1 MELKKYF
8 SFFVALIVL
17 FSLGFSGTKSFAA
30 TKIDQDELNA
40 YLSEVRMTQEE
51 LEEYL
56 AYYDISL
63 NELESVEELRDTLGP
78 AVTPKTLQALLKEYE
93 MTEAELTELLIDY
106 GELEEG
112 DSIIDTFHFIY
123 DIEDIIDLEMGYDDE
138 EMEYDDEEILDLMD
152 GLFSE
157 IDLTDE
163 ELDRFMNHLLPIVE
177 DPSFEDRLMAISDR
191 MDQLDYFETIDELS
205 AEQVAELLSIYNDLQ
220 NLLQIQF
227 KFALIQDGV
236 TTNLSLEALFQL
248 KELTNA
254 SLLVSIYDLKGNLL
268 LDFKLTGEMIGS
280 DLVKETGNDIK
291 QSTEVISKVVE
302 VKKEK
307 KKPEKHAKPVHK
319 TEKGGV
325 LPKTAGNYLFGALIG
340 LVMMGIAFG
349 LIRKARLAN

>member
-1 MELKKYF
+1 MKKHF

-17 FSLGFSGTKSFAA
+17 FSLGSSGTKGFAA
-30 TKIDQDELNA
+30 TEINQDELNA

-56 AYYDISL
+56 SYYDLTL
-63 NELESVEELRDTLGP
+63 NELKSAEELRETLGP
-78 AVTPKTLQALLKEYE
+78 AVTPETLQNLLKQYE
-93 MTEAELTELLIDY
+93 MTEAELTELLMEY

-123 DIEDIIDLEMGYDDE
+123 DIEDIIDLEMGYDE
-138 EMEYDDEEILDLMD
+138 EEISDLMD
-152 GLFSE
+152 GLFTE
-157 IDLTDE
+157 IGLTDE

-177 DPSFEDRLMAISDR
+177 DPSFESRLMAISDR
-191 MDQLDYFETIDELS
+191 MNQLEYFETIDELS

-220 NLLQIQF
+220 SLLQIQF

-254 SLLVSIYDLKGNLL
+254 SLLVSIYDLNGNFL
-268 LDFKLTGEMIGS
+268 LDFTLTGEMIGS
-280 DLVKETGNDIK
+280 DLVKETGNDMK
-291 QSTEVISKVVE
+291 QSTEVISKVAE

-307 KKPEKHAKPVHK
+307 KKPEHK

-325 LPKTAGNYLFGALIG
+325 LPKTAGNYLFGALCG
-340 LVMMGIAFG
+340 LVLMVIAFG
-349 LIRKARLAN
+349 LIRKARLTN

>member
-1 MELKKYF
+1 MKKYF
-8 SFFVALIVL
+8 SFLVALIVL
-17 FSLGFSGTKSFAA
+17 FSLGSSGTKGFAA
-30 TKIDQDELNA
+30 TKINQDELTA

-56 AYYDISL
+56 SYYELTL
-63 NELESVEELRDTLGP
+63 NELKSVEELRDTLGP
-78 AVTPKTLQALLKEYE
+78 AVTPETLQNLLKQYE
-93 MTEAELTELLIDY
+93 MTEAELTELLMEY

-123 DIEDIIDLEMGYDDE
+123 DIEDIIDLEMDYDEE
-138 EMEYDDEEILDLMD
+138 EMEYDDEEISDLMD
-152 GLFSE
+152 GLFTE
-157 IDLTDE
+157 IGVTDE

-177 DPSFEDRLMAISDR
+177 DPSFESRLMAISDR
-191 MDQLDYFETIDELS
+191 MNQLEHFETIDELS

-220 NLLQIQF
+220 SLLQIQF

-254 SLLVSIYDLKGNLL
+254 SLLVSIYDLNGNFL
-268 LDFKLTGEMIGS
+268 LDFTLTGEMIGS

-291 QSTEVISKVVE
+291 QSTEIISKVAE

-307 KKPEKHAKPVHK
+307 KKPAKPEHK

-325 LPKTAGNYLFGALIG
+325 LPKTSGNYLFGALCG
-340 LVMMGIAFG
+340 LVLMGIAFG
-349 LIRKARLAN
+349 LIRKARLTN

>member
-1 MELKKYF
+1 MKKYF

-17 FSLGFSGTKSFAA
+17 FSLGFSGTKGFAA
-30 TKIDQDELNA
+30 TKIDKHELNG

-56 AYYDISL
+56 AYYDLTL
-63 NELESVEELRDTLGP
+63 NEFESVEELRDTLGP
-78 AVTPKTLQALLKEYE
+78 AVTPKTLKDLLKEYE

-106 GELEEG
+106 GELEKG
-112 DSIIDTFHFIY
+112 DSIMDTFHFIY

-138 EMEYDDEEILDLMD
+138 DDEDIINLMD

-163 ELDRFMNHLLPIVE
+163 ELDRFMNHLLPIAE
-177 DPSFEDRLMAISDR
+177 DPTFEDRLMAISDR
-191 MDQLDYFETIDELS
+191 MNKLEYFETIDELS

-220 NLLQIQF
+220 NLLQIKF
-227 KFALIQDGV
+227 KFALIHDGV

-248 KELTNA
+248 KELKNA
-254 SLLVSIYDLKGNLL
+254 SLLVSIYDLNGNLL
-268 LDFKLTGEMIGS
+268 LDFILTGEMIGS

-291 QSTEVISKVVE
+291 QSTEVISKVAE

-307 KKPEKHAKPVHK
+307 KKPAKHAKPVHK

>member
-1 MELKKYF
+1 MKKFF

-17 FSLGFSGTKSFAA
+17 FSLGISGTKAFAA
-30 TKIDQDELNA
+30 TKINQDELNA

-56 AYYDISL
+56 SYYDLSL
-63 NELESVEELRDTLGP
+63 NELKSVEELRDTLGP
-78 AVTPKTLQALLKEYE
+78 TVTPETIQNLLKQYE
-93 MTEAELTELLIDY
+93 MTEAELKELLIEY

-123 DIEDIIDLEMGYDDE
+123 DIEDIIDLEMDYDEE
-138 EMEYDDEEILDLMD
+138 EMEYDDEEIIDLMD
-152 GLFSE
+152 GLFTE
-157 IDLTDE
+157 IGLTDE

-177 DPSFEDRLMAISDR
+177 DPSFEARLMAISDR
-191 MDQLDYFETIDELS
+191 MDQLEYFETIDELS

-220 NLLQIQF
+220 SLLQIQF

-254 SLLVSIYDLKGNLL
+254 SLLVSIYDLNGNFL
-268 LDFKLTGEMIGS
+268 LDFTLTGEMIGS

-307 KKPEKHAKPVHK
+307 KKEKKKPTKPEHK

-340 LVMMGIAFG
+340 LMLMGIAFG
-349 LIRKARLAN
+349 LIRKARLTN

>member
-1 MELKKYF
+1 MKKYF

-17 FSLGFSGTKSFAA
+17 FSLGSSGTKGFAA
-30 TKIDQDELNA
+30 TKINQDELNA

-56 AYYDISL
+56 SYYDLTL
-63 NELESVEELRDTLGP
+63 NELKSAEEVRETLGP
-78 AVTPKTLQALLKEYE
+78 AVTPETLQNLLKQYE
-93 MTEAELTELLIDY
+93 MTEDELTELLMEY

-123 DIEDIIDLEMGYDDE
+123 DIEDIIDLEMDYDEE
-138 EMEYDDEEILDLMD
+138 EMEYDEEEISDLMD
-152 GLFSE
+152 GLFTE
-157 IDLTDE
+157 IGLTDE
-163 ELDRFMNHLLPIVE
+163 ELDRFMNHLMPIVE
-177 DPSFEDRLMAISDR
+177 DPSFESRLMAISDR
-191 MDQLDYFETIDELS
+191 MNQLEYFETIDELS

-220 NLLQIQF
+220 SLLQIQF
-227 KFALIQDGV
+227 KFSLIQDGV

-254 SLLVSIYDLKGNLL
+254 SLLVSIYDLNGHFLF
-268 LDFKLTGEMIGS
+268 DFTLTGEVIGS

-291 QSTEVISKVVE
+291 QSTEVISKVAE

-307 KKPEKHAKPVHK
+307 KKPAKPEHK

-325 LPKTAGNYLFGALIG
+325 LPKTAGNYLFGALCG
-340 LVMMGIAFG
+340 LVLMGIAFG
-349 LIRKARLAN
+349 LIRKAGLTN

>member
-1 MELKKYF
+1 MKRYF

-17 FSLGFSGTKSFAA
+17 FSLGSSGTKGFAA
-30 TKIDQDELNA
+30 TKINQDELNA

-56 AYYDISL
+56 SYYDLTL
-63 NELESVEELRDTLGP
+63 NELKSAEELRETLGP
-78 AVTPKTLQALLKEYE
+78 AVTPETLQNLLKQYE
-93 MTEAELTELLIDY
+93 MTEAELTELLMEY

-123 DIEDIIDLEMGYDDE
+123 DIEDIIDLEMDYDEE
-138 EMEYDDEEILDLMD
+138 EMEYDEEEISDLMD
-152 GLFSE
+152 GLFTE
-157 IDLTDE
+157 IGLTDE
-163 ELDRFMNHLLPIVE
+163 EHDRFMNHLLPIVE
-177 DPSFEDRLMAISDR
+177 DPSFESRLMAITDR
-191 MDQLDYFETIDELS
+191 MNQLEYFETIDELS

-220 NLLQIQF
+220 SLLQIQF
-227 KFALIQDGV
+227 KFSLIQDGV

-254 SLLVSIYDLKGNLL
+254 SLLVSIYDLNGHFLF
-268 LDFKLTGEMIGS
+268 DFTLTGEMIGS

-291 QSTEVISKVVE
+291 QSTEVISKVAE

-307 KKPEKHAKPVHK
+307 KKPAKPEHK

-325 LPKTAGNYLFGALIG
+325 LPKTAGNYLFGALCG
-340 LVMMGIAFG
+340 LVLMGIAFG
-349 LIRKARLAN
+349 LIRKARLTN

>member
-1 MELKKYF
+1 MKKHF

-17 FSLGFSGTKSFAA
+17 FSLGSSGTKGFAA
-30 TKIDQDELNA
+30 TKINQDELNA

-56 AYYDISL
+56 SYYDLTL
-63 NELESVEELRDTLGP
+63 NELKSAEELRETLGP
-78 AVTPKTLQALLKEYE
+78 AVTPETLQNLLKQYE
-93 MTEAELTELLIDY
+93 MTEAELTELLMEY

-123 DIEDIIDLEMGYDDE
+123 DIEDIIDLEMDYDEE
-138 EMEYDDEEILDLMD
+138 EMEYDEEEISDLMD
-152 GLFSE
+152 GLFTE
-157 IDLTDE
+157 IGLTDE

-177 DPSFEDRLMAISDR
+177 DPSFESRLMAISDR
-191 MDQLDYFETIDELS
+191 MNQLEYFETIDELS

-220 NLLQIQF
+220 SLLQIQF

-254 SLLVSIYDLKGNLL
+254 SLLVSIYDLNGNFL
-268 LDFKLTGEMIGS
+268 LDFTLTGEMIGS
-280 DLVKETGNDIK
+280 DLVKETGNDMK
-291 QSTEVISKVVE
+291 QSTEVISKVAE

-307 KKPEKHAKPVHK
+307 KKPAKPEHK

-325 LPKTAGNYLFGALIG
+325 LPKTAGNYLFGALCG
-340 LVMMGIAFG
+340 LVLMGIAFG
-349 LIRKARLAN
+349 LIRKARLTN

>member
-1 MELKKYF
+1 MKKYF

-17 FSLGFSGTKSFAA
+17 FSLGSSGTKGFAA
-30 TKIDQDELNA
+30 TKINQDELNA

-56 AYYDISL
+56 SYYDLTL
-63 NELESVEELRDTLGP
+63 NELKSAEELRETLGP
-78 AVTPKTLQALLKEYE
+78 AVTPETLQNLLKQYE
-93 MTEAELTELLIDY
+93 MTEDELTELLMEY

-123 DIEDIIDLEMGYDDE
+123 DIEDIIDLEMDYDEE
-138 EMEYDDEEILDLMD
+138 EMEYDEEEISDLMD
-152 GLFSE
+152 GLFTE
-157 IDLTDE
+157 IGLTDE
-163 ELDRFMNHLLPIVE
+163 ELDRFMNHLMPIVE
-177 DPSFEDRLMAISDR
+177 DPSFESRLMAISDR
-191 MDQLDYFETIDELS
+191 MNQLEYFETIDELS

-220 NLLQIQF
+220 SLLQIQF
-227 KFALIQDGV
+227 KFSLIQDGV

-254 SLLVSIYDLKGNLL
+254 SLLVSIYDLNGHFLF
-268 LDFKLTGEMIGS
+268 DFTLTGEMIGS

-291 QSTEVISKVVE
+291 QSTEVISKVAE

-307 KKPEKHAKPVHK
+307 KKPAKPEHK

-325 LPKTAGNYLFGALIG
+325 LPKTAGNYLFGALCG
-340 LVMMGIAFG
+340 LVLMGIAFG
-349 LIRKARLAN
+349 LIRKARLTN

>member
-1 MELKKYF
+1 MKKHF

-17 FSLGFSGTKSFAA
+17 FSLGSSGTKGFAA
-30 TKIDQDELNA
+30 TKINQDELNA

-56 AYYDISL
+56 SYYDLTL
-63 NELESVEELRDTLGP
+63 NELKSAEELRETLGP
-78 AVTPKTLQALLKEYE
+78 AVTPETLQNLLKQYE
-93 MTEAELTELLIDY
+93 MTEAELTELLMEY

-123 DIEDIIDLEMGYDDE
+123 DIEDIIDLEMDYDEE
-138 EMEYDDEEILDLMD
+138 EMEYDEEEISDLMD
-152 GLFSE
+152 GLFTE
-157 IDLTDE
+157 IGLTDE

-177 DPSFEDRLMAISDR
+177 DPSFESRLMAISDR
-191 MDQLDYFETIDELS
+191 MNQLEYFETIDELA

-220 NLLQIQF
+220 SLLQIQF
-227 KFALIQDGV
+227 KFALIQEGV

-254 SLLVSIYDLKGNLL
+254 SLLVSIYDLNGNFL
-268 LDFKLTGEMIGS
+268 LDFTLTGEMIGS
-280 DLVKETGNDIK
+280 DLVKETGNDMK
-291 QSTEVISKVVE
+291 QSTEVISKVAE

-307 KKPEKHAKPVHK
+307 KKPAKPEHK

-325 LPKTAGNYLFGALIG
+325 LPKTAGNYLFGALCG
-340 LVMMGIAFG
+340 LVLMGIAFG
-349 LIRKARLAN
+349 LIRKARLTN

>member
-1 MELKKYF
+1 MKRYF
-8 SFFVALIVL
+8 SFFMALIVL
-17 FSLGFSGTKSFAA
+17 FSLGSSGTKGFAA
-30 TKIDQDELNA
+30 TKVNQDELNA

-56 AYYDISL
+56 SYYDLTL
-63 NELESVEELRDTLGP
+63 NELKSVEELRDTLGP
-78 AVTPKTLQALLKEYE
+78 AVTPETLQNLLEQYE
-93 MTEAELTELLIDY
+93 MTEAELTELLIEY

-123 DIEDIIDLEMGYDDE
+123 DIEDIIDLEMDYDEE
-138 EMEYDDEEILDLMD
+138 EMEYDKEISDLVE
-152 GLFSE
+152 GLFTE
-157 IDLTDE
+157 IGLTDE

-177 DPSFEDRLMAISDR
+177 DPSYESRLMAISDR
-191 MDQLDYFETIDELS
+191 MNQLEYFETIDELS

-220 NLLQIQF
+220 SLLQIQF
-227 KFALIQDGV
+227 KFALIQDGT

-254 SLLVSIYDLKGNLL
+254 SLLVSIYDLNGNFL
-268 LDFKLTGEMIGS
+268 LDFTLTGEMIGS

-291 QSTEVISKVVE
+291 QSTKVISKVVE

-307 KKPEKHAKPVHK
+307 KKPVKPEHK
-319 TEKGGV
+319 TEKGGL

-340 LVMMGIAFG
+340 LVLMGIAFG
-349 LIRKARLAN
+349 LIRKARLTN

>member
-1 MELKKYF
+1 MKKFF

-17 FSLGFSGTKSFAA
+17 FSLGISGTKAFAA
-30 TKIDQDELNA
+30 TKINQEELNA

-56 AYYDISL
+56 SYYDLSL
-63 NELESVEELRDTLGP
+63 NELKSVEELRDTLGP
-78 AVTPKTLQALLKEYE
+78 TVTPETIQNLLKQYE
-93 MTEAELTELLIDY
+93 MTEAELKELLIEY

-123 DIEDIIDLEMGYDDE
+123 DIEDIIDLEMDYDEE
-138 EMEYDDEEILDLMD
+138 EMEYDDEEIIDLMD
-152 GLFSE
+152 GLFTE
-157 IDLTDE
+157 IGLTDE

-177 DPSFEDRLMAISDR
+177 DPSFEARLMAISDR
-191 MDQLDYFETIDELS
+191 MDQLEYFETIDELS

-220 NLLQIQF
+220 SLLQIQF

-254 SLLVSIYDLKGNLL
+254 SLLVSIYDLNGNFL
-268 LDFKLTGEMIGS
+268 LDFTLTGEMIGS

-307 KKPEKHAKPVHK
+307 KKPTKPEHK

-340 LVMMGIAFG
+340 LMLMGIAFG
-349 LIRKARLAN
+349 LIRKARFTN

>member
-1 MELKKYF
+1 MKKHF

-17 FSLGFSGTKSFAA
+17 FSLGSSGTKGFAA
-30 TKIDQDELNA
+30 TKINQDELNA

-56 AYYDISL
+56 SYYDLTL
-63 NELESVEELRDTLGP
+63 NELKSAEELRETLGP
-78 AVTPKTLQALLKEYE
+78 AVTPETLQNLLKQYE
-93 MTEAELTELLIDY
+93 MTETELTELLMEY

-123 DIEDIIDLEMGYDDE
+123 DIEDIIDLEMDYDEE
-138 EMEYDDEEILDLMD
+138 EMEYDEEEISDLMD
-152 GLFSE
+152 GLFTE
-157 IDLTDE
+157 IGLTDE

-177 DPSFEDRLMAISDR
+177 DPSFESRLMAISDR
-191 MDQLDYFETIDELS
+191 MNQLEYFETIDELS

-220 NLLQIQF
+220 SLLQIQF

-236 TTNLSLEALFQL
+236 TTNLSLDALFQL

-254 SLLVSIYDLKGNLL
+254 SLLVSIYDLNGKFLF
-268 LDFKLTGEMIGS
+268 DFTLTGEMIGS
-280 DLVKETGNDIK
+280 DLVKETGNDMK
-291 QSTEVISKVVE
+291 QSTEVISKVAE

-307 KKPEKHAKPVHK
+307 KKPAKPEHK

-325 LPKTAGNYLFGALIG
+325 LPKTAGNYLFGALCG
-340 LVMMGIAFG
+340 LVLMGIAFG
-349 LIRKARLAN
+349 LIRKARLTN

>member
-1 MELKKYF
+1 MKKYF

-17 FSLGFSGTKSFAA
+17 FSLGSSGTKGFAA
-30 TKIDQDELNA
+30 TKINEDELNA

-56 AYYDISL
+56 SYYDLTL
-63 NELESVEELRDTLGP
+63 NELKSAEELRETLGP
-78 AVTPKTLQALLKEYE
+78 AVTPETLQNLLKQYD
-93 MTEAELTELLIDY
+93 MTEAELTELLMEY

-123 DIEDIIDLEMGYDDE
+123 DIEDIIDLEMDYDE
-138 EMEYDDEEILDLMD
+138 EEMKYDEEEISDLMD
-152 GLFSE
+152 GLFTE
-157 IDLTDE
+157 IGFTDE

-177 DPSFEDRLMAISDR
+177 APSFESRLMAISDR
-191 MDQLDYFETIDELS
+191 MNQPEYFETIDELS

-220 NLLQIQF
+220 SLLQIQF

-254 SLLVSIYDLKGNLL
+254 SLLVSIYDLNGNFL
-268 LDFKLTGEMIGS
+268 LDFTLTGEMIGS
-280 DLVKETGNDIK
+280 DLVKETGNDMK
-291 QSTEVISKVVE
+291 QSTEVISKVAE

-307 KKPEKHAKPVHK
+307 KKPAKPEHK

-325 LPKTAGNYLFGALIG
+325 LPKTAGNYLFGALCG
-340 LVMMGIAFG
+340 LVLMGIAFG
-349 LIRKARLAN
+349 LIRKARLTN

>member
-1 MELKKYF
+1 MKKYF

-17 FSLGFSGTKSFAA
+17 FSLGSSGTKGFAA
-30 TKIDQDELNA
+30 TKINQDELNA

-56 AYYDISL
+56 SYYDLTL
-63 NELESVEELRDTLGP
+63 NELKSAEELRETLGP
-78 AVTPKTLQALLKEYE
+78 AVTPETLQNLLKQYE
-93 MTEAELTELLIDY
+93 MTEAELTELLMEY

-123 DIEDIIDLEMGYDDE
+123 DIEDIIDLELDYDEE
-138 EMEYDDEEILDLMD
+138 EMEYDEEEISDLMD
-152 GLFSE
+152 GLFTE
-157 IDLTDE
+157 IGLTDE

-177 DPSFEDRLMAISDR
+177 DPSFESRLMAISDR
-191 MDQLDYFETIDELS
+191 MNQLEYFETNDELS

-220 NLLQIQF
+220 SLLQIQF

-254 SLLVSIYDLKGNLL
+254 SLLVSIYDLNGNFL
-268 LDFKLTGEMIGS
+268 LDFTLTGEMIGS
-280 DLVKETGNDIK
+280 DLVKETGNDMK
-291 QSTEVISKVVE
+291 QSTEVISKVAE

-307 KKPEKHAKPVHK
+307 KKPAKPEHK

-325 LPKTAGNYLFGALIG
+325 LPKTAGNYLFGALCG
-340 LVMMGIAFG
+340 LVLMGIAFG
-349 LIRKARLAN
+349 LIRKARLTN

>member
-1 MELKKYF
+1 MKRFF
-8 SFFVALIVL
+8 SFFVALVVL
-17 FSLGFSGTKSFAA
+17 FSLGLYGTKGFAA
-30 TKIDQDELNA
+30 TMINQDELNA
-40 YLSEVRMTQEE
+40 YLTEVRMTQEE

-56 AYYDISL
+56 TYYDLTL
-63 NELESVEELRDTLGP
+63 NELESLEELRDTLGP
-78 AVTPKTLQALLKEYE
+78 TVTPETLQKLLKEYE

-123 DIEDIIDLEMGYDDE
+123 DIEDIIDLEMDYDDE
-138 EMEYDDEEILDLMD
+138 ELEYDDEEIIDLMD
-152 GLFSE
+152 GLFTE
-157 IDLTDE
+157 IGLTDE

-177 DPSFEDRLMAISDR
+177 DPTFEDRLMAISDR
-191 MDQLDYFETIDELS
+191 MDKLEYFETIDELS

-220 NLLQIQF
+220 SLLQIQF

-236 TTNLSLEALFQL
+236 TKNLSLEALFQL
-248 KELTNA
+248 KDLTNA
-254 SLLVSIYDLKGNLL
+254 SLLVSIYDLSGNLL
-268 LDFKLTGEMIGS
+268 LDFILTGEMIGS

-291 QSTEVISKVVE
+291 QSTEVISKVVD

-307 KKPEKHAKPVHK
+307 KKPTHK
-319 TEKGGV
+319 TEKGGL
-325 LPKTAGNYLFGALIG
+325 LPKTAGNYLFGTLIG

>member
-1 MELKKYF
+1 MKKYF

-17 FSLGFSGTKSFAA
+17 FSLGSSGTKGFAA
-30 TKIDQDELNA
+30 TKINQDELNA

-56 AYYDISL
+56 SYYDLTL
-63 NELESVEELRDTLGP
+63 NELKSAEELRETLGP
-78 AVTPKTLQALLKEYE
+78 AVTPETLQNLLKQYE
-93 MTEAELTELLIDY
+93 MTEAELTELLMEY

-123 DIEDIIDLEMGYDDE
+123 DIEDIIDLEMDYDEE
-138 EMEYDDEEILDLMD
+138 EMEYDEEEISDLMD
-152 GLFSE
+152 GLFTE
-157 IDLTDE
+157 IGLTDE

-177 DPSFEDRLMAISDR
+177 DPSFESRLMAISDR
-191 MDQLDYFETIDELS
+191 MNQLEYFETIDELS

-220 NLLQIQF
+220 SLLQIQF

-254 SLLVSIYDLKGNLL
+254 SLLVSIYDLNVNFL
-268 LDFKLTGEMIGS
+268 LDFTLTGEMIGS
-280 DLVKETGNDIK
+280 NLVKETGNDMK
-291 QSTEVISKVVE
+291 QSTEVISKVAE

-307 KKPEKHAKPVHK
+307 KKPAKPEHK

-325 LPKTAGNYLFGALIG
+325 LPKTAGNYLFGALCG
-340 LVMMGIAFG
+340 LVLMGIAFG
-349 LIRKARLAN
+349 LIRKARLTN

>member
-1 MELKKYF
+1 MKKYF

-17 FSLGFSGTKSFAA
+17 FSLGSSGTKGFAA
-30 TKIDQDELNA
+30 TMINQDELNA

-56 AYYDISL
+56 SYYDLTL
-63 NELESVEELRDTLGP
+63 NELKSAEELRETLGP
-78 AVTPKTLQALLKEYE
+78 AVTPETLQNLLKQYE
-93 MTEAELTELLIDY
+93 MTEAELTELLMEY

-123 DIEDIIDLEMGYDDE
+123 DIEDIIDLEMDYDE
-138 EMEYDDEEILDLMD
+138 EEISDLMD
-152 GLFSE
+152 GLFTE
-157 IDLTDE
+157 IGLADE

-177 DPSFEDRLMAISDR
+177 DPSFESRLKAISDR
-191 MDQLDYFETIDELS
+191 MNQLEYFETIDELS

-220 NLLQIQF
+220 SLLQIQF

-254 SLLVSIYDLKGNLL
+254 SLLVSIYDLNGNFL
-268 LDFKLTGEMIGS
+268 LDFTLTGEMIGS
-280 DLVKETGNDIK
+280 DLVKETGNDMK
-291 QSTEVISKVVE
+291 QSTEVISKVAAE

-307 KKPEKHAKPVHK
+307 KKPAKPEHK

-325 LPKTAGNYLFGALIG
+325 LPKTAGNYLFGALCG
-340 LVMMGIAFG
+340 LVLMGIAFG
-349 LIRKARLAN
+349 LIRKARLTN

>member
-1 MELKKYF
+1 MKRYF
-8 SFFVALIVL
+8 SFFLALIVL
-17 FSLGFSGTKSFAA
+17 FSLGLSGTKGFAA
-30 TKIDQDELNA
+30 TKINQDELNV

-56 AYYDISL
+56 GYYDLTL

-78 AVTPKTLQALLKEYE
+78 AVTPETLLNLLKEYE
-93 MTEAELTELLIDY
+93 MTEAELTELLVEY

-112 DSIIDTFHFIY
+112 DSIVDTFHFIY
-123 DIEDIIDLEMGYDDE
+123 DIEDIIDLEMGYEDE
-138 EMEYDDEEILDLMD
+138 ETEYDDEEIIDLMD
-152 GLFSE
+152 GLFTE
-157 IDLTDE
+157 IGLTDE

-191 MDQLDYFETIDELS
+191 MDQLEYFETIDELS

-220 NLLQIQF
+220 SLLQIQF
-227 KFALIQDGV
+227 KFALIHDGV

-248 KELTNA
+248 KDLTNA
-254 SLLVSIYDLKGNLL
+254 SLLVSIYDLNGNLL

-291 QSTEVISKVVE
+291 QSTEVISKVVD

-307 KKPEKHAKPVHK
+307 KKPVKTVHK

-340 LVMMGIAFG
+340 LVMMGIAFA

>member
-1 MELKKYF
+1 MKKYF

-17 FSLGFSGTKSFAA
+17 FSLGSSGTKGFAA
-30 TKIDQDELNA
+30 TKINQDELNA

-56 AYYDISL
+56 SYYDLTL
-63 NELESVEELRDTLGP
+63 NELKSAEELRETLGP
-78 AVTPKTLQALLKEYE
+78 AVTPETLQNLLKQYE
-93 MTEAELTELLIDY
+93 MTEAELTELLMEY

-123 DIEDIIDLEMGYDDE
+123 DIEDIIDLEMDYDKE
-138 EMEYDDEEILDLMD
+138 EMEYDEEEISDLMD
-152 GLFSE
+152 GLFTE
-157 IDLTDE
+157 IGLTDE

-177 DPSFEDRLMAISDR
+177 DPSFESRLMAISDR
-191 MDQLDYFETIDELS
+191 MNQLEYFETIDELS

-220 NLLQIQF
+220 SLLQIQF

-254 SLLVSIYDLKGNLL
+254 SLLVSIYDLNGNFL
-268 LDFKLTGEMIGS
+268 LDFTLTGEMIGS
-280 DLVKETGNDIK
+280 DLVKETGNDMK

-307 KKPEKHAKPVHK
+307 KKPAKPEHK

-325 LPKTAGNYLFGALIG
+325 LPKTAGNYLFGALCG
-340 LVMMGIAFG
+340 LVLMGIALG
-349 LIRKARLAN
+349 LIRKARLTN

>member
-1 MELKKYF
+1 MKKYF

-17 FSLGFSGTKSFAA
+17 FSLGSSGTKGFAA
-30 TKIDQDELNA
+30 TKINQDELNA

-56 AYYDISL
+56 SYYDLTL
-63 NELESVEELRDTLGP
+63 NELKSAEEVRETLGP
-78 AVTPKTLQALLKEYE
+78 AVTPETLQNLLKQYE
-93 MTEAELTELLIDY
+93 MTEDELTELLMEY

-123 DIEDIIDLEMGYDDE
+123 DIEDIIDLEMDYDEE
-138 EMEYDDEEILDLMD
+138 EMEYDEEEISDLMD
-152 GLFSE
+152 GLFTE
-157 IDLTDE
+157 IGLTDE
-163 ELDRFMNHLLPIVE
+163 ELDRFMNHLMPIVE
-177 DPSFEDRLMAISDR
+177 DPSFESRLMAISDR
-191 MDQLDYFETIDELS
+191 MNQLEYFETIDELS

-220 NLLQIQF
+220 SLLQIQF
-227 KFALIQDGV
+227 KFSLIQDGV

-254 SLLVSIYDLKGNLL
+254 SLLVSIYDLNGHFLF
-268 LDFKLTGEMIGS
+268 DFTLTGEMIGS

-291 QSTEVISKVVE
+291 QSTEVISKVAE

-307 KKPEKHAKPVHK
+307 KKPAKPEHK

-325 LPKTAGNYLFGALIG
+325 LPKTAGNYLFGALCG
-340 LVMMGIAFG
+340 LVLMGIAFG
-349 LIRKARLAN
+349 LIRKAGLTN

>member
-1 MELKKYF
+1 MERYF

-17 FSLGFSGTKSFAA
+17 FSLGSSGTKGFAA
-30 TKIDQDELNA
+30 TKINQDELNA

-56 AYYDISL
+56 SYYDLTL
-63 NELESVEELRDTLGP
+63 NELKSAEELRETLGP
-78 AVTPKTLQALLKEYE
+78 AVTPETLQNLLKQYE
-93 MTEAELTELLIDY
+93 MTEAELTELLMEY

-123 DIEDIIDLEMGYDDE
+123 DIEDIIDLEMDYDEE
-138 EMEYDDEEILDLMD
+138 EMEYDEEEISDLMD
-152 GLFSE
+152 GLFTE
-157 IDLTDE
+157 IGLTDE

-177 DPSFEDRLMAISDR
+177 GPSFESRIMAISDR
-191 MDQLDYFETIDELS
+191 MNQLEYFETIDELS

-220 NLLQIQF
+220 SLLQIQF
-227 KFALIQDGV
+227 KFSLIQDGV

-254 SLLVSIYDLKGNLL
+254 SLLVSIYDLNNHFLL
-268 LDFKLTGEMIGS
+268 NFTLTGEMIGS
-280 DLVKETGNDIK
+280 DLVKETGNDMK
-291 QSTEVISKVVE
+291 QSTEVISKVAE

-307 KKPEKHAKPVHK
+307 KKPSKPEHQ

-325 LPKTAGNYLFGALIG
+325 LPKTAGNYLFGALCG
-340 LVMMGIAFG
+340 LVLMGIAFG
-349 LIRKARLAN
+349 LIRKARLTN

>member
-1 MELKKYF
+1 MGVKKFF

-17 FSLGFSGTKSFAA
+17 FSLGLSGTKAFAA
-30 TKIDQDELNA
+30 TKINQDELNA
-40 YLSEVRMTQEE
+40 YLSEIRMTQEE

-56 AYYDISL
+56 SYYDLSL
-63 NELESVEELRDTLGP
+63 NELKSVEELRDTLGP
-78 AVTPKTLQALLKEYE
+78 TVTPETIQNLLKQYE
-93 MTEAELTELLIDY
+93 MTEAELKELLIEY
-106 GELEEG
+106 GEMEEG

-123 DIEDIIDLEMGYDDE
+123 DIEDIIDLEMDYDEE
-138 EMEYDDEEILDLMD
+138 EMEYDDEEIIDLMD
-152 GLFSE
+152 GLFTE
-157 IDLTDE
+157 IGLTDE

-177 DPSFEDRLMAISDR
+177 DPSFEARLMAISDR
-191 MDQLDYFETIDELS
+191 MDQLEYFETIDELS

-254 SLLVSIYDLKGNLL
+254 SLLVSIYDLNGNFL
-268 LDFKLTGEMIGS
+268 LDFTLTGEMIGS

-307 KKPEKHAKPVHK
+307 KKPTKPEHK

-340 LVMMGIAFG
+340 LMLMGIAFG
-349 LIRKARLAN
+349 LIRKARFTN

>member
-1 MELKKYF
+1 MKKYF
-8 SFFVALIVL
+8 SFIVAVIVL
-17 FSLGFSGTKSFAA
+17 FSLGLSGTKSFAA
-30 TKIDQDELNA
+30 TKINQDELNA
-40 YLSEVRMTQEE
+40 YLTEVRMTQEE

-56 AYYDISL
+56 SYYDLSL
-63 NELESVEELRDTLGP
+63 NELKSVEELRDTLGP
-78 AVTPKTLQALLKEYE
+78 TVTPKTIQNLLKKYE
-93 MTEAELTELLIDY
+93 MTEAELTELLIEY

-123 DIEDIIDLEMGYDDE
+123 DIEDIIDLEMDYDEE
-138 EMEYDDEEILDLMD
+138 EMEYDDEEIIDLMD
-152 GLFSE
+152 GLFTE
-157 IDLTDE
+157 IGLTDE

-177 DPSFEDRLMAISDR
+177 DPSFEARLMAISDR
-191 MDQLDYFETIDELS
+191 MDQLEYFETIDELS

-220 NLLQIQF
+220 SLLQIQS

-236 TTNLSLEALFQL
+236 TKNLSLEALFQL
-248 KELTNA
+248 RELTNA
-254 SLLVSIYDLKGNLL
+254 SLLVSIYDLNGNFLF
-268 LDFKLTGEMIGS
+268 DFTLTGEMIGS

-307 KKPEKHAKPVHK
+307 KKSTKPNHK

-340 LVMMGIAFG
+340 LALMGIAFG
-349 LIRKARLAN
+349 LIRKARLTN